1 MKNRKVVLWII
12 LVVDIFIIIE
22 AGLFIWKKLQ
32 TPKAKPEATKVVEK
46 RPPVLTPEV
55 VKKPA
60 EKPKAVAKKKTI
72 SSKPV
77 KPKVA
82 QKPKVAKPKK
92 KEKPK
97 PVEPAIKKLS
107 TSTTV
112 TKKKKTSKTPPQ
124 KKTVTKK
131 TETTADIIR
140 SRGDLIFGFE
150 TTLQGW
156 EIPDWAL
163 EKDDHVAKSAT
174 LSREHASE
182 GQYSLKLVADF
193 PGGGAWTAAL
203 IEVMEYFDWSTYSVI
218 SVDVYIPEG
227 ATNKLKGE
235 IIFTVG
241 EDWTWTEMS
250 RTTKLKTGE
259 WTTIKA
265 NMKPGSKTWRRYKP
279 DDEFRAD
286 VRKVAIRIASD
297 KFPVYNGPIY
307 IDNIRLIK

>member
-22 AGLFIWKKLQ
+22 AGLFVWKKLYM
-32 TPKAKPEATKVVEK
+32 PKGKPEATKVVEK
-46 RPPVLTPEV
+46 RPPVLTPKV

-60 EKPKAVAKKKTI
+60 EKPKVVAKKKTI
-72 SSKPV
+72 SSKPT
-77 KPKVA
+77 KPKVT
-82 QKPKVAKPKK
+82 QKPKVTEPKK

-97 PVEPAIKKLS
+97 PVKPAIKKLS

-112 TKKKKTSKTPPQ
+112 AKKKKTS
-124 KKTVTKK
+124 K

-150 TTLQGW
+150 TTLEGW

-203 IEVMEYFDWSTYSVI
+203 IEVMEYFDWSPYSVI

-227 ATNKLKGE
+227 ASNKLKGE